1 MKKKT
6 FLRKLR
12 FRAVI
17 TLACTNYY
25 SGIWH
30 INVFITCVFNDTI
43 STVTLWGDWKR
54 LSFKICTSSR
64 KCILIKKKMNPDFI
78 QQSVVQ
84 NLMSVHNGVV
94 SLRSSTYIELPSE

>member
-1 MKKKT
+1 MKKILSCVNLT
-6 FLRKLR
+6 L
-12 FRAVI
+12 AVI

-30 INVFITCVFNDTI
+30 INVFNTCVFNDTI

-54 LSFKICTSSR
+54 LSFIICTSSR
-64 KCILIKKKMNPDFI
+64 KCILIKKKMNPDDI

-94 SLRSSTYIELPSE
+94 SLLSSTYIELSSE